1 MHIKTNNKKITNIIK
16 IDMKFNIYNKIMI
29 KIYNYNNLIVILS
42 ILLKN

>member
-1 MHIKTNNKKITNIIK
+1 MHIKTNNKKIKNMIK
-16 IDMKFNIYNKIMI
+16 IDMKFKIYNKIMI